1 MSSHV
6 LFTIFGASG
15 DLAKRKLYPSLFR
28 LYKAGH
34 IRENFAVIGT
44 ARRPWTKEFLNKL
57 LLNHLET
64 YQTLHAKPMNL
75 PAIST
80 IKVMTLMIRSIM

>member
-1 MSSHV
+1 MSSPV

-34 IRENFAVIGT
+34 LAENFAVIGT
-44 ARRPWTKEFLNKL
+44 ARRPWTKEFFESTVIESLG
-57 LLNHLET
+57 
-64 YQTLHAKPMNL
+64 NL
-75 PAIST
+75 PDNARRRCFKYCQPGSGSG
-80 IKVMTLMIRSIM
+80 LAQSL